1 VNRLPTTILLATDGS
16 HDAALAATAAAGLSN
31 ATGSE
36 LHLVHVLQQFPR
48 YAYPGV
54 TPELYSMARDEQ
66 DRQGRELL
74 AEEAKRVREGGGNVA
89 EVHLRR
95 GRVADEILGLAESLG
110 AGLIALGSRGLGPVK
125 RLVMGSVSE
134 GVVHGAPCPVL
145 VLRGGADTWPPK
157 RIVIGDDGSRAAED
171 AGELA
176 ASIAKLFGATVLLIR
191 VYPRLPEIDA
201 AGRGFDARMVD
212 DELHREEQ
220 VLGDRAGEIERLLG
234 VRPRIRIGVGDPAD
248 ELLEAAGEGEE
259 ERALVAVGSRG
270 LDAMQRVRLGSV
282 STKILHAARGPVLVH
297 PPPENR
303 DGRDR
308 GPSGTIDTHGDA

>member
-1 VNRLPTTILLATDGS
+1 VNRLPTKILLATDGS

-36 LHLVHVLQQFPR
+36 LHVVHVLQQFPR

-74 AEEAKRVREGGGNVA
+74 TEDAKHVREGGGNVA

-176 ASIAKLFGATVLLIR
+176 ASIGKLFGATVLLIR

-201 AGRGFDARMVD
+201 VGRGFDARMVD

-220 VLGDRAGEIERLLG
+220 VLGDRAGEIESLLG
-234 VRPRIRIGVGDPAD
+234 VRHRIRIGVGDPAD

-259 ERALVAVGSRG
+259 ERVLVVVGSRG

-297 PPPENR
+297 PRPEDR

-308 GPSGTIDTHGDA
+308 GPNGT

>member
-1 VNRLPTTILLATDGS
+1 VNRLPTTILVATDGS
-16 HDAALAATAAAGLSN
+16 HDAALAATAAVGLSN

-54 TPELYSMARDEQ
+54 TPELYSMVRDEQ
-66 DRQGRELL
+66 DKQGRELL
-74 AEEAKRVREGGGNVA
+74 AEDAKRVRERGGNVA

-110 AGLIALGSRGLGPVK
+110 VGLIALGSRGLGPVK
-125 RLVMGSVSE
+125 RLVVGSVSE
-134 GVVHGAPCPVL
+134 GVVHGAPCPML

-176 ASIAKLFGATVLLIR
+176 ASMGNVVGATVLLIR
-191 VYPRLPEIDA
+191 AYPRLPEIDA
-201 AGRGFDARMVD
+201 VGRGFDARMVD

-220 VLGDRAGEIERLLG
+220 VLGDRAAEIESLLG

-259 ERALVAVGSRG
+259 ESTLVAVGSRG
-270 LDAMQRVRLGSV
+270 LDVIQRVRIGSV
-282 STKILHAARGPVLVH
+282 STKILHAARGPVLIH